1 LHWIIGTAGHIDHG
15 KTSLIKALTGQ
26 DTDRLLEEKARGIS
40 IDLGF
45 AYLDLPGGERAGIV
59 DVPGHERFIRN
70 MLAGAHGV
78 DLVLFT
84 VAADDGVMP
93 QTREHLDILHLLGV
107 TRAIFVITK
116 ADLATDARIQDVID
130 EIRRTIADTSL
141 EGAPILPFSF
151 VTGDGLP
158 AVRARI
164 AATLHDGVRPPRE
177 GPFRL
182 PIDRAFSAHGRGL
195 IVTGTAVSGQVRPGD
210 AVRRLPGGELLR
222 VRSVEV
228 HNESVSVATYG
239 QRIALNL
246 TGATATSIGRGDVV
260 AEERITLTCDRFDAR
275 VEVRPSAPE
284 GLKDHQRVRVHL
296 GTAERMGKV
305 IPLGSDRA
313 PGATHVVPGE
323 MAYCQITVE
332 KPIQAMRGDRF
343 ILREATALR
352 TIAGGVV
359 IFPAAGKR
367 KRSAPGLLER
377 LQILDHGNDASL
389 LAALSEERGTFAL
402 PLGVLAELLNS
413 RDDDIRR
420 RFDRL
425 DGVHVFDVE
434 GSPYYAAEPACAR
447 ATAALHQV
455 LMAWH
460 AGHPLATG
468 LDLEEARVALPTAIP
483 ARIFRRLVQELSDE
497 SVVVREGS
505 LLRLPHHRIAVP
517 DADRGLVERMMIELA
532 KDPLSPPD
540 ARQLATTLAVDVKKL
555 VGLLRALERQQT
567 LVNVAPDLY
576 FLRETVD
583 NVREDLVR
591 DLSLIGEVTTAQ
603 FRDRYKT
610 SRKYAIPLLE
620 HFDRIGVTI
629 RIGEVRRLRNPQS
642 KRETS

>member
-1 LHWIIGTAGHIDHG
+1 MHGIIGTAGHIDHG

-45 AYLDLPGGERAGIV
+45 AYLELPGGERAGIV

-70 MLAGAHGV
+70 MLAGAHGM

-107 TRAIFVITK
+107 TRAIVVITK
-116 ADLATDARIQDVID
+116 ADLASDARIRDVSD

-158 AVRARI
+158 AVRALI

-195 IVTGTAVSGQVRPGD
+195 IVTGTAVSGQVKPGD

-222 VRSVEV
+222 VRNVEV
-228 HNESVSVATYG
+228 HNESASVATYG

-246 TGATATSIGRGDVV
+246 TGATATSIVRGDVISD
-260 AEERITLTCDRFDAR
+260 ERITLTCDRFDAR
-275 VEVRPSAPE
+275 VEVRPTAAE
-284 GLKDHQRVRVHL
+284 GLKDHQRVHVHL

-305 IPLGSDRA
+305 IPLASGAHVA
-313 PGATHVVPGE
+313 PGET
-323 MAYCQITVE
+323 AYCQITVE
-332 KPIQAMRGDRF
+332 QPIQAMRGDRF
-343 ILREATALR
+343 ILRDATAQR

-367 KRSAPGLLER
+367 KRSAPGLLQR
-377 LQILDHGNDASL
+377 LQTLDRGNDASL
-389 LAALSEERGTFAL
+389 VEALCEERGTFAL
-402 PLGVLAELLNS
+402 SLGALAELLNS
-413 RDDDIRR
+413 SDDDIRR

-434 GSPYYAAEPACAR
+434 RSPHYAAEPACAR
-447 ATAALHQV
+447 AKAALHQ
-455 LMAWH
+455 LLLAWH

-468 LDLEEARVALPTAIP
+468 LDLEEARVALPAAIP
-483 ARIFRRLVQELSDE
+483 ARMFRMLLEELSDE
-497 SVVVREGS
+497 QILVREGS
-505 LLRLPHHRIAVP
+505 VLRLPDHRIAVP
-517 DADRGLVERMMIELA
+517 DADRGLVERMMIALSE
-532 KDPLSPPD
+532 DPLSPPD
-540 ARQLATTLAVDVKKL
+540 AKQLATSLAVDVKKL
-555 VGLLRALERQQT
+555 VGLLRALEKQQT
-567 LVNVAPDLY
+567 LVSVAPDLY

-583 NVREDLVR
+583 NVREDFVR
-591 DLSLIGEVTTAQ
+591 DLSLIGAMTTAQ

-620 HFDRIGVTI
+620 HFDRIGVTV
-629 RIGEVRRLRNPQS
+629 RIGEVRRLRNPTT
-642 KRETS
+642 KRETA